1 MTAMEK
7 IFKEKTL
14 IIIRSLLHAVCKCYL
29 WMEQWRM
36 MHNLC
41 VFFCAHVY
49 SKVSLDFTYKGQIQ
63 RENSQHFEIEIAEH
77 QTECDALPSARPCT
91 PAQLTHSWS
100 WSCKWG
106 HGRLCL
112 SLSHFSLLELL
123 VITELTDSE
132 WKKGWF
138 FKTRGEWTLGRQIQQ
153 LFTVGIEDQRELAV
167 VSFIH
172 KIQKDCPAQG

>member
-1 MTAMEK
+1 MTAMEE

-14 IIIRSLLHAVCKCYL
+14 IIIRSLLHAICKCYL
-29 WMEQWRM
+29 WTEQWRM
-36 MHNLC
+36 MHIVC
-41 VFFCAHVY
+41 VFFLCTCVLSGLIRLHLQRTDSERKFSAFWNWDCRTSNRVWCP
-49 SKVSLDFTYKGQIQ
+49 SKCKT
-63 RENSQHFEIEIAEH
+63 
-77 QTECDALPSARPCT
+77 CT

-100 WSCKWG
+100 WSCKRG

-123 VITELTDSE
+123 VITELTDSA

-167 VSFIH
+167 VSSIH